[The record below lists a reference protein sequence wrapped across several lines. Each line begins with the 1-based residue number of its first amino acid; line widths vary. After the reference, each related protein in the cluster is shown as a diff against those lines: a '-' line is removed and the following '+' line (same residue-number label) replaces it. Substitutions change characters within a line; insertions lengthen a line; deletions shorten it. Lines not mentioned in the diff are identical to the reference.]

1 SACKVLVI
9 SYHSGDAYQFEDGL
23 QRSKI
28 TAKVLGNGGALP
40 SVQFDTKIRID
51 STLKDT
57 NVNPPKVISAYP
69 LYRPVYDSLILQKT
83 PISLTLS
90 KQKGRTYKECKV
102 SASIKLENP
111 LYEGKERMQ
120 LMAVVTESHIPIAW
134 KNQSSIEFAAR
145 SMYNGNKGQRVQLN
159 SNGEAK
165 IEFTMLLDTMWET
178 QHCEIICWVQDSAN
192 LQVLESSHIA
202 ILEDTITN
210 LEKPLNFQVQNIAG
224 TLSAA
229 ITWSS
234 PLPNAKYTVIGY
246 NIFQKGKLVNKTG
259 ILTDTFYI
267 SPKLNFGENCF
278 SIQTIYD
285 CKSILSDT
293 VCITITPLPTPTHLD
308 STVLRT
314 PNYTLVN
321 LSWQAPK
328 GYEAESENA
337 SNLKAYFIYRDG
349 KKIGETLPTLIS
361 FRDSLLYKGTYTY
374 SVSALY
380 RNKGIEIES
389 NKSESINVPFSID
402 GSAIET
408 DSKYTITLYPNPCHT
423 NQIFLSKEVQFYSIY
438 NLNGKQILQGN
449 TPTHQIDVSS
459 LQNGMYIVKMDG
471 HHFKL
476 TILR

>member
-1 SACKVLVI
+1 
-9 SYHSGDAYQFEDGL
+9 
-23 QRSKI
+23 
-28 TAKVLGNGGALP
+28 
-40 SVQFDTKIRID
+40 
-51 STLKDT
+51 
-57 NVNPPKVISAYP
+57 
-69 LYRPVYDSLILQKT
+69 
-83 PISLTLS
+83 
-90 KQKGRTYKECKV
+90 
-102 SASIKLENP
+102 
-111 LYEGKERMQ
+111 
-120 LMAVVTESHIPIAW
+120 
-134 KNQSSIEFAAR
+134 
-145 SMYNGNKGQRVQLN
+145 
-159 SNGEAK
+159 
-165 IEFTMLLDTMWET
+165 
-178 QHCEIICWVQDSAN
+178 
-192 LQVLESSHIA
+192 
-202 ILEDTITN
+202 
-210 LEKPLNFQVQNIAG
+210 
-224 TLSAA
+224 
-229 ITWSS
+229 
-234 PLPNAKYTVIGY
+234 
-246 NIFQKGKLVNKTG
+246 NKTG

-337 SNLKAYFIYRDG
+337 SSLKAYFIYRDG